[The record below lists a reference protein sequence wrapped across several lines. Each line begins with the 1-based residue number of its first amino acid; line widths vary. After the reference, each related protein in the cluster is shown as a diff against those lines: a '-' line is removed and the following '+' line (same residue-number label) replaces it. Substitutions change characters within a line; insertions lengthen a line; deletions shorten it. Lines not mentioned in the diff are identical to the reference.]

1 MSLDDRMRAGTRAA
15 AGAHPI
21 DTPTAW
27 EEIQMQAQREH
38 TRRNVLLVAAA
49 AAAVVAGVAWGPGI
63 VDSLSGS
70 GEATPVDQPS
80 DEVSVDDGTDNDVQ
94 PADPQLGSPT
104 EPGTYTYER
113 GPFPFTFTTTETTY
127 DMSRGF
133 DPYRILVG
141 DLGDGNDVY
150 GYLTFDFPVTAADLT
165 VLATAEGP
173 IHQIETSDS
182 GVPDMLMAGPIDFP
196 TDVGAWLSSAVSL
209 DVVDQGTVSR
219 PDGNAEWWDVER
231 SEPSARC
238 FAEDSADGDDIPC
251 VVLWPFLEE
260 KTELFDRQ
268 IGEFVRS
275 SARVYAIQDGDEPLI
290 AVAFVGGSDP
300 TEPPKED
307 FERWVGTADAIVS
320 TITLE

>member
-173 IHQIETSDS
+173 IHQIETVRLRS
-182 GVPDMLMAGPIDFP
+182 AGH
-196 TDVGAWLSSAVSL
+196 
-209 DVVDQGTVSR
+209 
-219 PDGNAEWWDVER
+219 
-231 SEPSARC
+231 
-238 FAEDSADGDDIPC
+238 ADGR
-251 VVLWPFLEE
+251 
-260 KTELFDRQ
+260 TDRLPHRRRRMAK
-268 IGEFVRS
+268 FS
-275 SARVYAIQDGDEPLI
+275 RVAGC
-290 AVAFVGGSDP
+290 
-300 TEPPKED
+300 
-307 FERWVGTADAIVS
+307 R
-320 TITLE
+320 